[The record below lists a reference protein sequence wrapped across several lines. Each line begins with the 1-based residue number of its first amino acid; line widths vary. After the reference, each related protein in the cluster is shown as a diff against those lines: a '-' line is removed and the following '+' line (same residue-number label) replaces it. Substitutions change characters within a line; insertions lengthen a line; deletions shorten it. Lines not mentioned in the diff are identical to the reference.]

1 MLIVY
6 TFNSDGSCLY
16 KFIAALF
23 VAQVTIT
30 QLTLTQQLSIFA
42 VATLTSK
49 GASGVQGASFIA
61 LVGTL
66 MVVPSIPVAGMALIL
81 GIDRFM
87 SMFPAAVNVIVNG
100 VARLVIARSE
110 KELDTEVLQQR
121 LQLRGE

>member
-1 MLIVY
+1 MI
-6 TFNSDGSCLY
+6 
-16 KFIAALF
+16 IAALF
-23 VAQVTIT
+23 VAPATKT
-30 QLTLTQQLSIFA
+30 PLTLAQQLSIFA

-87 SMFPAAVNVIVNG
+87 SMFRAAVNVIGNG
-100 VARLVIARSE
+100 VATLVIARWE
-110 KELDTEVLQQR
+110 TELDAELLQQR
-121 LQLRGE
+121 LQPTSYHCVIFDTTYDSRSS